1 MLTISPHPRFSFFPV
16 SASRPAAI
24 AIVLL
29 ATLFLPSP
37 LAARVTTVS
46 DSTEV
51 FFPVSH
57 TRLDPGFEGNGRRIN
72 GLVERVDSLRESDP
86 SVTVRQIRVEGAA
99 SPEGSVAFNAWLSKM
114 RADAIF
120 KCVGPMIDLPDSL
133 KSDSFIGRDWRG
145 LYAEVM
151 SDEAVPYRDEVI
163 ALLVEGGVMTPEG
176 PEDGGDSLLAGLK
189 KLHGGLPYAYMLS
202 NEFPQLRVSRLFV
215 DYTLSIP
222 SNLGAGPSLLPEMP
236 TAFIPFG
243 ATVNSVQPRATC
255 PFYMALKTNMLTDL
269 LAIPS
274 LSAEFFVGRS
284 WSVVANWMY
293 GWWDNDRSHHYWRAY
308 GGDIAV
314 RRWFGKR
321 AAEKPLTG
329 HHVGL
334 YAGAMTFDFEFGGNG
349 IMGGRPRGT
358 LWDRCLVYGG
368 IEYGYSLPV
377 GRRINIDFTIGFG
390 YMGGRYLKYRPVS
403 GGYEWL
409 STHSLN
415 WFGPTKAEVSLVW
428 LIGRDNFNAK
438 K

>member
-1 MLTISPHPRFSFFPV
+1 MLLTCLLQ
-16 SASRPAAI
+16 SR
-24 AIVLL
+24 
-29 ATLFLPSP
+29 P

-57 TRLDPGFEGNGRRIN
+57 TRLDPAFAGNGSRIN
-72 GLVERVDSLRESDP
+72 RLVESVDSLRGADP
-86 SVTVRQIRVEGAA
+86 SVVLRAVRVEGAA
-99 SPEGSVAFNAWLSKM
+99 SPEGSVAFNKWLSEG

-120 KCVGPMIDLPDSL
+120 SYVGSLTELPDSL
-133 KSDSFIGRDWRG
+133 TSAEYLGRDWSG
-145 LYAEVM
+145 LYAAVM
-151 SDEAVPYRDEVI
+151 ADSEVPYRDEVI
-163 ALLVEGGVMTPEG
+163 ALLAEGGVLTPEG
-176 PEDGGDSLLAGLK
+176 PARGGDALLADLK
-189 KLHGGLPYAYMLS
+189 SLQGGAPYAYLLR
-202 NEFPQLRVSRLFV
+202 EIFPRLRSSRLVV

-222 SNLGAGPSLLPEMP
+222 SRLGEGPSLLPDLP
-236 TAFIPFG
+236 SGFTPF
-243 ATVNSVQPRATC
+243 ALTVPKTLTRRSR
-255 PFYMALKTNMLTDL
+255 PFYMALKSNLITDA

-274 LSAEFFVGRS
+274 LSAEFYVGRS

-293 GWWDNDRSHHYWRAY
+293 GWWDNDSRHRYWRAY
-308 GGDIAV
+308 GGDLAV

-329 HHVGL
+329 HHLGIYGGV
-334 YAGAMTFDFEFGGNG
+334 MTFDFEFGGQG

-358 LWDRCLVYGG
+358 LWDRCLAYGG

-377 GRRINIDFTIGFG
+377 ARRINIDFTIGFG
-390 YMGGRYLKYRPVS
+390 YMGGRYLKYRPVD

-428 LIGRDNFNAK
+428 LIGHDNFNRNK
-438 K
+438 